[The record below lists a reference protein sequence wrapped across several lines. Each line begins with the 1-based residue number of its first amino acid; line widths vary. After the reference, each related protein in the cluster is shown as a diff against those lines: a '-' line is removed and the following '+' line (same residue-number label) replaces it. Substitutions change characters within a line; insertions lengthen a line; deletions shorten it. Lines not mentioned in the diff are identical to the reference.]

1 MNDRLEGGRIGEAG
15 CNVGGL
21 GVCLRARL
29 RGTERVSSRGIGF
42 EGGRVEDVRTE
53 GGCRDVCRV
62 DDVCTEG
69 IGEAVAMVWEDVEA
83 EPEGL
88 GEYGGT

>member
-1 MNDRLEGGRIGEAG
+1 MNGRLEGGRIGGVG

-21 GVCLRARL
+21 GVCLRVRL

-42 EGGRVEDVRTE
+42 EGGRVEDVRIE

-69 IGEAVAMVWEDVEA
+69 IGEDVAMIWEGVEA
-83 EPEGL
+83 ELERL